1 MNTNEHK
8 LLNKITSFL
17 KSYSMNFEDIDME
30 ICCEDFLAQMQAGLS
45 GQNSSLAMIPTYI
58 EIQTELPKNKPV
70 IVIDAGG
77 TNFRSA
83 VVYFD
88 ENAKPIIK
96 KLHKKTM
103 PGIEK
108 EVSKDEFF
116 DTLAG
121 YIKDIS
127 KESDRIGFCFSYP
140 CEITP
145 DKDGKL
151 LLFSKEIKAPQVIGQ
166 MIGKNLND
174 AINRIGSAAVEHHIV
189 ILNDTVTTLLAAMA
203 GFENKNYES
212 YVGFILGTGT
222 NTCYIEKNG
231 NIGKVKNLD
240 PQKHQII
247 NIESGGFNKARRGKI
262 DIDFDN
268 STNNPGVNIF
278 EKMVSGAYMGPLCL
292 KVIQTAVDDKLF
304 SSQAAENLSLIK
316 SLSTKQLSD
325 FLTEPTAPFHPLG
338 KAIFES
344 GNYDK
349 NLLYLLAETLVER
362 AAKLTAVNLAAVV
375 IKSNKGKNPEKPVC
389 IVAEGTTF
397 YSLAGLKEKTERYL
411 KDFLVKQKGFNYE
424 ITHIENATLIGA
436 AIAGLTN

>member
-1 MNTNEHK
+1 MSEVK
-8 LLNKITSFL
+8 EKIRSFL
-17 KSYSMNFEDIDME
+17 KSYSMHHEDIDME
-30 ICCEDFLAQMQAGLS
+30 ICCENFLAEMQTGLS
-45 GQNSSLAMIPTYI
+45 GGNSSLAMIPTYI
-58 EIQTELPKNKPV
+58 EIQKELPKNKPV

-77 TNFRSA
+77 THFRAA
-83 VVYFD
+83 VLHFD
-88 ENAKPIIK
+88 ENAKPVIENLRK
-96 KLHKKTM
+96 ETM

-127 KESDRIGFCFSYP
+127 KHSEKIGFCFSYP

-151 LLFSKEIKAPQVIGQ
+151 IFFSKEIKAPQVIGQ
-166 MIGKNLND
+166 TIGKNLND
-174 AINRIGSAAVEHHIV
+174 AVNRLDAATAKHQIV

-203 GFENKNYES
+203 GFEKKNYES

-222 NTCYIEKNG
+222 NTCYIEKNS
-231 NIGKVKNLD
+231 NITKTRNLD

-268 STNNPGVNIF
+268 STNNPGQNIF
-278 EKMVSGAYMGPLCL
+278 EKMISGAYLGPLCL
-292 KVIQTAVDDKLF
+292 NLLRAASQEKLF
-304 SSQAAENLSLIK
+304 SSAVCARIRLLQNLQ
-316 SLSTKQLSD
+316 TKDISD
-325 FLTEPTAPFHPLG
+325 FLTADQTKFNPVG
-338 KAIFES
+338 AILDNS
-344 GNYDK
+344 DK
-349 NLLYLLAETLVER
+349 SDFAAIGSLLTSIIER
-362 AAKLTAVNLAAVV
+362 AAKLTAVNLAAAV
-375 IKSNKGKNPEKPVC
+375 IKSEKGKNPNKPVC

-397 YSLAGLKEKTERYL
+397 YSLAGLREKTEQYL
-411 KDFLVKQKGFNYE
+411 KEFLVKQKGLYYE
-424 ITHIENATLIGA
+424 IAHIENATLIGA